1 MENQPPENKQ
11 QASPT
16 VTKVSPKKS
25 GPGTGLWLLTLLIAI
40 AGVCLSIFLWQG
52 GIAQQQSLQQSRAA
66 IAGAIQRVDGQA
78 ENNKKLQ
85 GQFDQ
90 WQANNQLQQQ
100 QLLQRIDNLQQQLS
114 SQQKRLQ
121 SLSTTDRDDWLLAEA
136 EYLMRLAHQRLLMG
150 KQRDSAMQ
158 LLTAAD
164 AIIKDLDDHALYSVR
179 EALANDMANLRAAV
193 TLDLEGHYLALAA
206 LAQQAEQLPLIQ
218 SLQLSLPRPEVP
230 VAQSWQQRLAV
241 GFQAALDKLS
251 GYIQINRRDD
261 IYKPLLAPE
270 YEAAVRQNVRL
281 MFEQAQMASL
291 AGKQKLYEDSLSKV
305 DHWLAT
311 YFTLDK
317 VSTDAVVAQLQYLKQ
332 QQVAISLPD
341 ISGSL
346 RALKAYVEN
355 IHQLKPATQKE
366 LNKELNKAPDKEL
379 SKELTE
385 EPAEEPVK

>member
-317 VSTDAVVAQLQYLKQ
+317 VSTDAVVAQLQHLKQ

-366 LNKELNKAPDKEL
+366 INKELNKAPDKEL

>member
-85 GQFDQ
+85 GRFDQ

-218 SLQLSLPRPEVP
+218 SLQLSSPRPEVP

>member
-25 GPGTGLWLLTLLIAI
+25 GPSTGLWLLTLLIAI

-52 GIAQQQSLQQSRAA
+52 GVAQQQSLQQSRAA
-66 IAGAIQRVDGQA
+66 IADAIRRVDGQA
-78 ENNKKLQ
+78 DNNGKLQ
-85 GQFDQ
+85 RQFDQ
-90 WQANNQLQQQ
+90 WQADNQLLQQ

-114 SQQKRLQ
+114 SQQKHVQ
-121 SLSTTDRDDWLLAEA
+121 SLSATDRNDWLLAEA
-136 EYLMRLAHQRLLMG
+136 EYLIRLANQRLLMG
-150 KQRDSAMQ
+150 KQSDGAMQ

-164 AIIKDLDDHALYSVR
+164 AIIKELDDLALYSVR
-179 EALANDMANLRAAV
+179 EALANDMANLRTAV
-193 TLDLEGHYLALAA
+193 TIDLEGHYLALAA

-218 SLQLSLPRPEVP
+218 SLQMSLPKPEVP
-230 VAQSWQQRLAV
+230 VVQNWQQRLAV

-251 GYIQINRRDD
+251 RYIQINRRDD

-281 MFEQAQMASL
+281 MFEQAQVASL
-291 AGKQKLYEDSLSKV
+291 AGKQKLYEDSLSKAA
-305 DHWLAT
+305 HWLAT

-317 VSTDAVVAQLQYLKQ
+317 VSTDAVLARLQHLKQ

-346 RALKAYVEN
+346 RALKAYIEN
-355 IHQLKPATQKE
+355 SHPLKPTV
-366 LNKELNKAPDKEL
+366 LLR
-379 SKELTE
+379 TE
-385 EPAEEPVK
+385 KRYK

>member
-317 VSTDAVVAQLQYLKQ
+317 VSTDAVVAQLQHLKQ

>member
-1 MENQPPENKQ
+1 VENQPPENKQ

-85 GQFDQ
+85 SQFDQ

>member
-100 QLLQRIDNLQQQLS
+100 QLLQRIDSLQQQLS
-114 SQQKRLQ
+114 SQQKRLH

-317 VSTDAVVAQLQYLKQ
+317 VSTDAVVTQLQYLKQ

>member
-40 AGVCLSIFLWQG
+40 AGVCLSVFLWQE

-100 QLLQRIDNLQQQLS
+100 QLLQRIENLQQKLS

>member
-40 AGVCLSIFLWQG
+40 VGVCLSVFLWQG
-52 GIAQQQSLQQSRAA
+52 GAAHQQSLQQSRAD

-85 GQFDQ
+85 SQFDQ

-179 EALANDMANLRAAV
+179 EALANDMANLRAEV

-218 SLQLSLPRPEVP
+218 SLQLSLPKPEVP

-317 VSTDAVVAQLQYLKQ
+317 VSTDAVLAQLQHLKL

-366 LNKELNKAPDKEL
+366 LNKELNKAPDEKL
-379 SKELTE
+379 SKQLTE
-385 EPAEEPVK
+385 EPTEELVK

>member
-1 MENQPPENKQ
+1 VENQPPENKQ

-85 GQFDQ
+85 SQFDQ

-355 IHQLKPATQKE
+355 IHQLKSATQKE

>member
-85 GQFDQ
+85 SQFDQ